1 MVELL
6 SRTFICPH
14 CFEKS
19 RFKEVNFRCV
29 NDPKRCTPEPDDKY
43 SQFLGLGTPRMMAKT
58 FEIPAPTGLLGK
70 LKSLGI
76 PRSAKCKHCGEP
88 STKRICPSC
97 HSELPHTIGDFED
110 MVFCVIGAKEA
121 GKSHYIAVLLNE
133 IMNSMG
139 GAFNCNLQPVNDNT
153 AKKYREGFY
162 NPIYRRRET
171 IQGTRSAR
179 ADFSV
184 RHPLVYTL
192 SFMGRG
198 LFRKKKITQ
207 VVTISFFDTAGEDLN
222 SEDTILTENKYI
234 FHSSGIIVLLDP
246 LQLPVVRAQLPKGT
260 GLPAENTELEDII
273 SRTAR
278 LIRTARNLKQ
288 DQLIHIPV
296 AVAFSKIDALDLL
309 LDPSSP
315 LKYPSKHDGEYNVGD
330 FESVDTEVR
339 SHIMEWKGEYLIQQL
354 ELNFKDYGFFG
365 LTALGSNPHGSNR
378 ISKLRPYRVADPFL
392 WLLWKS
398 RLIRARKKP

>member
-1 MVELL
+1 VELL
-6 SRTFICPH
+6 SKTFICPH
-14 CFEKS
+14 CFERS
-19 RFKEVNFRCV
+19 CFEEVKFRCV
-29 NDPKRCTPEPDDKY
+29 NDAKRCEPEPDDKY
-43 SQFLGLGTPRMMAKT
+43 SEFLGLGTPRMMAKT
-58 FEIPAPTGLLGK
+58 FGNPAPTGLLGK
-70 LKSLGI
+70 IKSLHI
-76 PRSAKCKHCGEP
+76 PRSATCSHCGEI

-97 HSELPHTIGDFED
+97 HSELPHTIGDFQD
-110 MVFCVIGAKEA
+110 MIFSIVGAKES

-139 GAFNCNLQPVNDNT
+139 GAFNCNLQPANDNT
-153 AKKYREGFY
+153 SKRYREDFY
-162 NPIYRRRET
+162 NPIFRRRET

-184 RHPLVYTL
+184 RQPLVYTL

-198 LFRKKKITQ
+198 MFGKKKIAQ

-234 FHSSGIIVLLDP
+234 FHSSGIIFLLDP
-246 LQLPVVRAQLPKGT
+246 LQLPVVRAQLPEEVK
-260 GLPAENTELEDII
+260 LPVENTELEEII

-278 LIRTARNLKQ
+278 LIRTARNMKQ
-288 DQLIHIPV
+288 DQLIDIPV
-296 AVAFSKIDALDLL
+296 AVAFSKIDALDPL

-315 LKYPSKHDGEYNVGD
+315 LKYPSKHEGEYNVRD
-330 FESVDTEVR
+330 FESIDAEVR

-354 ELNFKDYGFFG
+354 ELNFKDYGFFA

-378 ISKLRPYRVADPFL
+378 ISKLRPYRVADAFL
-392 WLLWKS
+392 WLLWK
-398 RLIRARKKP
+398 RGLIRAGKKH